1 MEFILIIFISNLQ
14 MAKRGPMDMFI
25 KPRNPVA
32 DHTSN
37 SESDDGDV
45 NEAEVLPAKI
55 IRTSFT
61 RKYDSSYIQFGFVAT
76 NDGGVPK
83 PQCVICGDVLANDS
97 MKPSNLKRHLNTKHK
112 EMSSKSKEFFERKHV
127 DLKGRQKQIFEVSH
141 INTCALRA
149 SYKVALR
156 VAKAKKPYTIGE
168 TLVIGCIKDVCME
181 MLGEAAARK
190 VAQVPLSNDTIA
202 RRIHDLAQDME
213 DQLIG
218 QIKLAKYFSLQLDE
232 CTDVANMAI
241 LMVYVRFEHEGDLK
255 EEFFFSLL
263 HYQQKQLVLKCSR
276 L

>member
-1 MEFILIIFISNLQ
+1 
-14 MAKRGPMDMFI
+14 MDMFI

-32 DHTSN
+32 DRTSN

-83 PQCVICGDVLANDS
+83 PQCVICGDVLANDA

-127 DLKGRQKQIFEVSH
+127 DVKGRQKQIFEMSH
-141 INTCALRA
+141 IYTCALQA

-156 VAKAKKPYTIGE
+156 VAKAKKPYIIGE

-202 RRIHDLAQDME
+202 LRIHDLAQDME
-213 DQLIG
+213 DQLM
-218 QIKLAKYFSLQLDE
+218 
-232 CTDVANMAI
+232 TD
-241 LMVYVRFEHEGDLK
+241 
-255 EEFFFSLL
+255 
-263 HYQQKQLVLKCSR
+263 
-276 L
+276 